1 MALLLLT
8 LQMQKMF
15 PHKMFVTLFFFCV
28 LTSHAQFTLNSSG
41 YSNLKMCNS
50 IPLPPYF
57 LTTDTTLSSEGMRS
71 SNYKIP
77 FDTIR
82 YNSILGTQAFDVVI
96 CLDGVMN
103 NTQIH
108 LADRY
113 VDSLVNRLQT
123 IAQYNPRF
131 KYFNVYR
138 VAKLSNEEGAAW
150 GFAGDTVVANRY
162 GSRFNAFGLPRL
174 IIPEKYDTL
183 FADADEFV
191 PQHDLVLNL
200 CYDKKYGGSGWS
212 LYDGRK
218 VASFTIDEQ
227 TGWHLGD
234 EVAIHEMQ
242 HIMPFSGHGFLG
254 DEYEDTLACPI
265 YDTLPVAYLT
275 SPNFTGDTVNDRKWE
290 HCMSQPGVGFYPNA
304 GICPGNYRPATT
316 CAMHQVYDMPPF
328 CPVCREHST
337 AYFDSIINPVYNV
350 STSPVSFTGSYTFNV
365 RVDTPLTN
373 TFRYQW
379 LLDDT
384 IVASAVDSF
393 VIDFSLLNHTS
404 NHVLKFVCTDTDTH
418 IIDTTLR
425 RPWITQWNLL
435 TQDSTVGIFLLDEK
449 SLFISPNPAKNVVTI
464 QSSLLINTISIS
476 NLLGQV
482 LLKDESVNAYSV
494 HPNISSFPK
503 GVYMVTAV
511 TNSAVVTT
519 KKLMVGF

>member
-1 MALLLLT
+1 
-8 LQMQKMF
+8 MQKSF
-15 PHKMFVTLFFFCV
+15 PHQLFVLFFLLFAV
-28 LTSHAQFTLNSSG
+28 AANAQQELSLGSQNICLSP
-41 YSNLKMCNS
+41 
-50 IPLPPYF
+50 PLPPYF
-57 LTTDTTLSSEGMRS
+57 LPMDTSPVSDGERS

-82 YNSILGTQAFDVVI
+82 FNPTLGTQAFDVVI
-96 CLDGVMN
+96 CLDGVTN

-113 VDSLVNRLQT
+113 VDSLINRLQT
-123 IAQYNPRF
+123 IAHYNPRF

-138 VAKLSNEEGAAW
+138 VAKLSNDEGAAW
-150 GFAGDTVVANRY
+150 GYAGDTVVDNRY

-234 EVAIHEMQ
+234 EVACHEMQ
-242 HIMPFSGHGFLG
+242 HIMPFAGHGFLG

-265 YDTLPVAYLT
+265 YDTLPIAYLT
-275 SPNFTGDTVNDRKWE
+275 SPNFTGDTVSDRKWE
-290 HCMSQPGVGFYPNA
+290 HCMSQSGVGFYPNA

-316 CAMHQVYDMPPF
+316 CTMHQVYDMPPF

-350 STSPVSFTGSYTFNV
+350 SASPVSFVGNYTFSV
-365 RVDTPLTN
+365 HVDTLSVN

-379 LLDDT
+379 FLDDT

-393 VIDFSLLNHTS
+393 SVNFSLLNHS
-404 NHVLKFVCTDTDTH
+404 ANHVLKFVCTDVDAH

-435 TQDSTVGIFLLDEK
+435 TQDSTVGFSVLDEN
-449 SLFISPNPAKNVVTI
+449 SFSISPNPAKNEVTV
-464 QSSLLINTISIS
+464 QSSLLIKTISIC
-476 NLLGQV
+476 NVLGQV
-482 LLKDESVNAYSV
+482 VFKNESVNDYSIRT
-494 HPNISSFPK
+494 NIASFPE
-503 GVYMVTAV
+503 GIYMVTAL
-511 TNSAVVTT
+511 TNNGVVITR
-519 KKLMVGF
+519 KLMVEF

>member
-1 MALLLLT
+1 
-8 LQMQKMF
+8 MF
-15 PHKMFVTLFFFCV
+15 PQRMFVLISFFV
-28 LTSHAQFTLNSSG
+28 TTVTTAQTICLSP
-41 YSNLKMCNS
+41 
-50 IPLPPYF
+50 PLPPYF
-57 LTTDTTLSSEGMRS
+57 LPVDTTVISEGERS

-82 YNSILGTQAFDVVI
+82 FNTTLGTQAFDVVI
-96 CLDGVMN
+96 CLDGVTS
-103 NTQIH
+103 NTQVH

-113 VDSLVNRLQT
+113 VDSLVSRLQT

-138 VAKLSNEEGAAW
+138 VAKLSNEEGASW
-150 GFAGDTVVANRY
+150 GYSGDTTIDNRY

-218 VASFTIDEQ
+218 VASFTLDEQ

-242 HIMPFSGHGFLG
+242 HIMPFAGHGFLG

-265 YDTLPVAYLT
+265 YDTLPIAYLT
-275 SPNFTGDTVNDRKWE
+275 SPNFTGDTISDRKWE
-290 HCMSQPGVGFYPNA
+290 HCMTQPGVGFYPNA

-328 CPVCREHST
+328 CAVCREHST
-337 AYFDSIINPVYNV
+337 VYFDSIINPVYNV
-350 STSPVSFTGSYTFNV
+350 SASPVSFIGNYTFSV
-365 RVDTPLTN
+365 RVDTPLLN
-373 TFRYQW
+373 TFREQW
-379 LLDDT
+379 LLDDI

-393 VIDFSLLNHTS
+393 TIDFSLLNHSS
-404 NHVLKFVCTDTDTH
+404 NHVLKFVCTDMDTH

-435 TQDSTVGIFLLDEK
+435 TQDSTVGIPVLDEK
-449 SLFISPNPAKNVVTI
+449 NFSISPNPAKSEVTI
-464 QSSLLINTISIS
+464 QSSLKLKNVSIT
-476 NLLGQV
+476 NVLGQFV
-482 LLKDESVNAYSV
+482 FKNENVNDYFLHSDISLL
-494 HPNISSFPK
+494 PK
-503 GVYMVTAV
+503 GVFVVTAV
-511 TNSAVVTT
+511 SNTGIVFT
-519 KKLMVGF
+519 KKLLVSF